1 VGAHEAEVD
10 DRVEDREPGHGIG
23 CAAAAPD
30 EGLVGFH
37 RGGMVAAGQTS
48 RREKIQ
54 TAAPSPTAI
63 QAMIHT
69 RYSGSGGSA
78 AKNGL
83 LAAAAPAVRT
93 AVMMPSGSSAQI
105 APRHMPSVGRMSLVA
120 VPTCCAVVFC
130 RTAPTPPTMPP
141 IHATPQRMSATTPP
155 TIPAR
160 RVDSASA

>member
-1 VGAHEAEVD
+1 ML
-10 DRVEDREPGHGIG
+10 
-23 CAAAAPD
+23 AAA
-30 EGLVGFH
+30 
-37 RGGMVAAGQTS
+37 QTS

-83 LAAAAPAVRT
+83 LAAAAPAPRT

-105 APRHMPSVGRMSLVA
+105 APRHIPSVGSEDLKQKHRADYDARYQARILA
-120 VPTCCAVVFC
+120 GLLDHQPR
-130 RTAPTPPTMPP
+130 RTGG
-141 IHATPQRMSATTPP
+141 
-155 TIPAR
+155 
-160 RVDSASA
+160 